1 MAEEDLNSEK
11 KFEELAGMT
20 DMYDPA
26 KIGIDMPSLTPMFPN
41 SISC

>member
-26 KIGIDMPSLTPMFPN
+26 KIGSPSWNLP
-41 SISC
+41 